1 MHPSLNRLAASATT
15 HGPTGCAIGEVLGR
29 VLAAALGWG
38 TAAAIVLAAGLGLG
52 PAMRLAL
59 AADTVSFAV
68 MEVVDNAVMLGIP
81 GAMDAGLA
89 DGRWLIARGRGHAA
103 VHRPMGH

>member
-1 MHPSLNRLAASATT
+1 
-15 HGPTGCAIGEVLGR
+15 
-29 VLAAALGWG
+29 
-38 TAAAIVLAAGLGLG
+38 
-52 PAMRLAL
+52 
-59 AADTVSFAV
+59 